1 MGLNE
6 APLLFNFEVESSENF
21 TYIPMS
27 VRFNLD
33 RFGLRISLEQ
43 WQTLPL
49 EDRKLLAR
57 FPVEEDAEIEPNFDH
72 ALFEMLRTHANIE
85 PEWFT
90 PEEAPGLAPH
100 GQRAGRSSRIRR
112 GLAGLAAPGVA
123 QWAELEP
130 FKRYVLAKLSR
141 KPESQS
147 RLRPGHEG
155 IRRGRL
161 GAPAATRVFFHSL
174 PSICS
179 EPCRYPWVGA

>member
-6 APLLFNFEVESSENF
+6 APLLFNFEVQSSENF

-33 RFGLRISLEQ
+33 RFGLRITLAQ
-43 WQTLPL
+43 WQMLPL

-57 FPVEEDAEIEPNFDH
+57 FPVEEDVEIEPNFDH

-90 PEEAPGLAPH
+90 PEDAPAW
-100 GQRAGRSSRIRR
+100 RR
-112 GLAGLAAPGVA
+112 TDSVPDGVSKQAQLAGLVAPGVA
-123 QWAELEP
+123 QWAELAP

-141 KPESQS
+141 KQEINHDFVPAMKEF
-147 RLRPGHEG
+147 
-155 IRRGRL
+155 
-161 GAPAATRVFFHSL
+161 GAA
-174 PSICS
+174 
-179 EPCRYPWVGA
+179 G

>member
-6 APLLFNFEVESSENF
+6 APLLFDFEVASSENF

-33 RFGLRISLEQ
+33 RFGLRITLAQ
-43 WQTLPL
+43 WQQLPL

-57 FPVEEDAEIEPNFDH
+57 FPVDEDTQIEPNFDH

-90 PEEAPGLAPH
+90 PEESPAW
-100 GQRAGRSSRIRR
+100 RR
-112 GLAGLAAPGVA
+112 TDSVPEGVAQQAGLAGLASPSVA
-123 QWAELEP
+123 CWAELDP

-141 KPESQS
+141 KPEANHDF
-147 RLRPGHEG
+147 LPAMKEF
-155 IRRGRL
+155 
-161 GAPAATRVFFHSL
+161 GAA
-174 PSICS
+174 
-179 EPCRYPWVGA
+179 G

>member
-6 APLLFNFEVESSENF
+6 APLLFDFEVASSENF

-33 RFGLRISLEQ
+33 RFGLRITLAQ
-43 WQTLPL
+43 WQMLPL

-72 ALFEMLRTHANIE
+72 ALFEMLRTHANVE

-90 PEEAPGLAPH
+90 PDEAPAW
-100 GQRAGRSSRIRR
+100 RSTESVPDGIARQAK
-112 GLAGLAAPGVA
+112 LAGLTAPSVTC
-123 QWAELEP
+123 WAELDP

-141 KPESQS
+141 KQEVNHDFIPAMKEF
-147 RLRPGHEG
+147 
-155 IRRGRL
+155 
-161 GAPAATRVFFHSL
+161 GA
-174 PSICS
+174 
-179 EPCRYPWVGA
+179 GG

>member
-6 APLLFNFEVESSENF
+6 APLLFNFEVASSENF

-33 RFGLRISLEQ
+33 RFGLRITLEQ
-43 WQTLPL
+43 WQMLPL

-72 ALFEMLRTHANIE
+72 ALFEMLRTHANVA

-90 PEEAPGLAPH
+90 PEEAPAW
-100 GQRAGRSSRIRR
+100 RR
-112 GLAGLAAPGVA
+112 TEAVPDGVVQPAGLAGLPTPRVA

-130 FKRYVLAKLSR
+130 FERYVLAKLSR
-141 KPESQS
+141 KPE
-147 RLRPGHEG
+147 GNHDFV
-155 IRRGRL
+155 
-161 GAPAATRVFFHSL
+161 PAMKEFGTA
-174 PSICS
+174 
-179 EPCRYPWVGA
+179 G

>member
-33 RFGLRISLEQ
+33 RFGLRITLAQ
-43 WQTLPL
+43 WQLLPL

-72 ALFEMLRTHANIE
+72 ALFEMLRTHANVE

-90 PEEAPGLAPH
+90 PEESPAW
-100 GQRAGRSSRIRR
+100 RRIDSVPEGVAQQA
-112 GLAGLAAPGVA
+112 GLAGLTAPSVA
-123 QWAELEP
+123 QWAALAP

-141 KPESQS
+141 KPEANHDFV
-147 RLRPGHEG
+147 PAMKEF
-155 IRRGRL
+155 
-161 GAPAATRVFFHSL
+161 GAA
-174 PSICS
+174 
-179 EPCRYPWVGA
+179 G